1 MVSSSLKFSSPRDVV
16 ILDGLLVKLFNMTSS
31 MVGLSKKLSLALE
44 GLFTSPYWFFTFCF
58 FVVVVFV
65 LFCFVLFC
73 FLFFVFVLV
82 LFVCFFLSNGTKTGL
97 CISNSSAQ
105 IYATLLENKH

>member
-44 GLFTSPYWFFTFCF
+44 GFFTSPYWFFVF
-58 FVVVVFV
+58 FVVVFV

-73 FLFFVFVLV
+73 FCFG
-82 LFVCFFLSNGTKTGL
+82 FVCLSFLSNGTKTDL

-105 IYATLLENKH
+105 IYANLLENKH

>member
-1 MVSSSLKFSSPRDVV
+1 
-16 ILDGLLVKLFNMTSS
+16 MTSS

-44 GLFTSPYWFFTFCF
+44 GFFTSPYWFFVF
-58 FVVVVFV
+58 FVVVFV

-73 FLFFVFVLV
+73 FCFG
-82 LFVCFFLSNGTKTGL
+82 FVCLSFLSNGTKTDL

-105 IYATLLENKH
+105 IYANLLENKH

>member
-44 GLFTSPYWFFTFCF
+44 GFFTSPYWFFVFCF
-58 FVVVVFV
+58 LLL
-65 LFCFVLFC
+65 LFLFC
-73 FLFFVFVLV
+73 FLFFVLV
-82 LFVCFFLSNGTKTGL
+82 LFVCLF
-97 CISNSSAQ
+97 
-105 IYATLLENKH
+105 

>member
-44 GLFTSPYWFFTFCF
+44 GFFTSPYWFFVFCF

-65 LFCFVLFC
+65 LFFVFC
-73 FLFFVFVLV
+73 FG
-82 LFVCFFLSNGTKTGL
+82 FVCLSFLSNGTKTDL

-105 IYATLLENKH
+105 IYANLLENKH

>member
-44 GLFTSPYWFFTFCF
+44 GFFTSPYWFFTLFFCCCC
-58 FVVVVFV
+58 
-65 LFCFVLFC
+65 FCFVLF
-73 FLFFVFVLV
+73 FVFCFCFG
-82 LFVCFFLSNGTKTGL
+82 FVCLFFLSNGTKTDL